1 MRLFHFKI
9 SLSYFL
15 ASKESNTASSLIFF
29 PYKNRFFQLFYCY
42 KKANI
47 TILVTQTVS
56 KYTQPMVNPFLLRL
70 PLFRFFRFLF
80 LFFTYNFE
88 NTCFLKHETGI
99 NKVDQDFIP
108 VYQALASLL
117 SPLTTQ

>member
-56 KYTQPMVNPFLLRL
+56 NYTQPMVNPFLLCL
-70 PLFRFFRFLF
+70 PLFRFFHFLF

-99 NKVDQDFIP
+99 DKVDQDFIP